1 MVAMLVFFL
10 RVLYEDEDE
19 DEDEEAVEV
28 VGEEALEEVRGR
40 FLLLRLLETCFFLS
54 FLLVSKTLSGSNS
67 SGSNIQD
74 IVSDVSV
81 SVIPLRELKQSTNS
95 RCSQGALRS
104 RVLAT
109 PTESTCAS
117 VVKRL

>member
-10 RVLYEDEDE
+10 RVLYEDEDEDE

-67 SGSNIQD
+67 SGLNIQD
-74 IVSDVSV
+74 IVFDVSV
-81 SVIPLRELKQSTNS
+81 RVM
-95 RCSQGALRS
+95 LRS
-104 RVLAT
+104 
-109 PTESTCAS
+109 EN
-117 VVKRL
+117 

>member
-19 DEDEEAVEV
+19 DEAVEV
-28 VGEEALEEVRGR
+28 EGEEALEEDRRR

-81 SVIPLRELKQSTNS
+81 SVM
-95 RCSQGALRS
+95 LRS
-104 RVLAT
+104 
-109 PTESTCAS
+109 EN
-117 VVKRL
+117 